1 MRYVENAKKKRWK
14 RNKKVK
20 VCYRWVYGERWENWK
35 VRTFDAEGKLN
46 REGVWIEERGEVD
59 LRTGVVMMTTQPE
72 QRGEGLSLPLGLKG
86 FFWMDFQDY
95 HVTSFFFFSFF
106 LKEKGEWGSGFGG
119 YAIMCF
125 LQNKT
130 KIPAVVMTLIHP
142 IWVINL
148 TRNRQI

>member
-1 MRYVENAKKKRWK
+1 M
-14 RNKKVK
+14 
-20 VCYRWVYGERWENWK
+20 
-35 VRTFDAEGKLN
+35 N

-106 LKEKGEWGSGFGG
+106 FKGKRGMGMGTGVVFGG
-119 YAIMCF
+119 TQSCVFYKTRQKF
-125 LQNKT
+125 L
-130 KIPAVVMTLIHP
+130 L
-142 IWVINL
+142 
-148 TRNRQI
+148 